1 MSTRIGLI
9 GFPVAHS
16 QSPRMQGAAF
26 AAAGLDWTYELWTTP
41 LDELHARVQSI
52 REDGGI
58 GGANVTIP
66 HKQNVMPHLD
76 EISTHAQAIG
86 AVNTIVKK
94 TPQTPGVFGDS
105 GSLGSLQ
112 SLLFG
117 DNTDWIGFL
126 GDLRWHGVE
135 PTAFTRALVLG
146 AGGSA
151 RAIVYALARCGLV
164 VQVAN
169 RDPARAYQLVN
180 SLQPLFAGLPLSA
193 SALHADDVR
202 ASDGAPPIL
211 IVNCT
216 SAGMSPNADTTPWP
230 EGAPF
235 PRNAILY
242 DLVYRPARTKLIQHA
257 QAAGLRAIGGIG
269 MLAEQG
275 AAAFERWTGIPATR
289 VSGVM
294 RAALDAVP

>member
-26 AAAGLDWTYELWTTP
+26 AAASLDWMYELWNTP
-41 LDELHARVQSI
+41 LGELPARVQSI

-66 HKQNVMPHLD
+66 HKQNVMPYLD
-76 EISTHAQAIG
+76 EISPHAQAIG

-94 TPQTPGVFGDS
+94 TPGVSEDS
-105 GSLGSLQ
+105 GSLG

-135 PTAFTRALVLG
+135 PTAFTHALVLG

-151 RAIVYALARCGLV
+151 RAIVYALARCGLA

-169 RDPARAYQLVN
+169 RDPARACQLAN
-180 SLQPLFAGLPLSA
+180 SLQQLFADLPLSA

-202 ASDGAPPIL
+202 AGDGAPPTL

-230 EGAPF
+230 EDAPF

-242 DLVYRPARTKLIQHA
+242 DLVYKPARTKLIQQA
-257 QAAGLRAIGGIG
+257 QAAGLRAIGGMG